1 MDKKI
6 FRRTDNGM
14 ANGKLDNIV
23 RKKHLI
29 CVGSAPC
36 AEEDIKIINSISG
49 ICPDYLA
56 IGLDS
61 AEKWLGRYKYFAS
74 LEPFDLPKFNER
86 RKQHGLTTDYITFA
100 QEEFNGMIDFVY
112 PELQDINPDKL
123 GYSGSSALF
132 AVKVGLR
139 LGYRKIILAGVL
151 LNEGKYI
158 KFQRGWT
165 FVQDMIRDTVRS
177 QNGFVKDL
185 LGCPTEEWLNER
197 TN

>member
-1 MDKKI
+1 MDKLRLIK
-6 FRRTDNGM
+6 
-14 ANGKLDNIV
+14 

-36 AEEDIKIINSISG
+36 AEDDLKAVNSIKG

-61 AEKWLGRYKYFAS
+61 AEKWVGKYKYFVS
-74 LEPFDLPKFNER
+74 YEPFDLPMFANR
-86 RKQHGLTTDYITFA
+86 RKNRGLNSDFVTFA
-100 QEEFNGMIDFVY
+100 QEPFEGIDYVY
-112 PELQDINPDKL
+112 PELADDNPDKL
-123 GYSGSSALF
+123 GYSGSSALL
-132 AVKVGLR
+132 AVKIGLR
-139 LGYRKIILAGVL
+139 LGYRKIILTGVQ
-151 LNEGKYI
+151 LNEGRYV

-185 LGCPTEEWLNER
+185 LGCPTQEWLNER